1 MRTFTSAFIVVVAC
15 LVSGCSDSTALVTT
29 TGPTSVSAELATFSA
44 SAGAVFT
51 QQMGRPSCPTVP
63 PFVIPINLVVRVDGG
78 INVFVTT
85 VSMQFVDTTGIVMP
99 QVTLPAP
106 QMTTQF
112 GTALVQARSART
124 FPLTLPVGCGT
135 DKKGTVTLIVATRDD
150 QGRQQS
156 GNLSVKVD

>member
-29 TGPTSVSAELATFSA
+29 TGPTSVSAELAAFSA
-44 SAGAVFT
+44 SAGAVFS
-51 QQMGRPSCPTVP
+51 QQMGRTSCPTVP

-135 DKKGTVTLIVATRDD
+135 DKKGTVTLIVTTRDD

>member
-1 MRTFTSAFIVVVAC
+1 MRMFTAGFIVVIAC

-29 TGPTSVSAELATFSA
+29 TGPTSVSAELATLSA

-51 QQMGRPSCPTVP
+51 QQIGGPSCSTVP

-78 INVFVTT
+78 IDVFVTT
-85 VSMQFVDTTGIVMP
+85 VSMQFVDTSGIVMP

-150 QGRQQS
+150 HGRQQS
-156 GNLSVKVD
+156 GSVSVKVG